1 MNREIGRELLKNA
14 NIDVDVAENGEEA
27 VLKFVQQEPGTYQLI
42 LMDLQMP
49 VMDGFT
55 ATRKIRACGR
65 ADGKEIPIVAL
76 TANAYPSDVNQ
87 SLAAGMNAHAAKPI
101 DPDALYALMQKYME

>member
-1 MNREIGRELLKNA
+1 MCIRDRGQRAYFATGRGA
-14 NIDVDVAENGEEA
+14 RPAAHQAG
-27 VLKFVQQEPGTYQLI
+27 
-42 LMDLQMP
+42 QMCIR
-49 VMDGFT
+49 D
-55 ATRKIRACGR
+55 RKIRACGR